1 MDKPNAADSKAVDD
15 KDLELPE
22 IEFVAQGTFSIHN
35 PETSSAPI
43 TWAAAE
49 FKLGGEQRELI
60 KAEDIDA
67 VRSHTLSLLQQ
78 AQGSLCIYSP
88 DLEPWLYNHSCIQQA
103 CSAFLL
109 AHPKNTLRILLRDTT
124 RIARDGHAL
133 LALSHRLSSRCSI
146 RKVNTEHDYAED
158 AWLIADD
165 CGLLARKAQQ
175 LHKAV
180 VYYHDP
186 ARVQQSLRAFNAMWA
201 VSQTDVNL
209 RSMPI

>member
-1 MDKPNAADSKAVDD
+1 MDKPNAPDSKAVDD
-15 KDLELPE
+15 KDLELPD

-60 KAEDIDA
+60 KAEDLVCRLLLEI
-67 VRSHTLSLLQQ
+67 SKLQQ

-88 DLEPWLYNHSCIQQA
+88 DFVPWLYNHSCIQQA

-109 AHPKNTLRILLRDTT
+109 AHPKNTLRILLRDTS

-146 RKVNTEHDYAED
+146 RKVNNKYDYAED

-186 ARVQQSLRAFNAMWA
+186 ARVQQSQRAFNGMWD

>member
-1 MDKPNAADSKAVDD
+1 MDKPNATDGKTTDNQAL
-15 KDLELPE
+15 DLPD
-22 IEFVAQGTFSIHN
+22 IEFVAQGTFRIHN
-35 PETSSAPI
+35 PDTSSAPI
-43 TWAAAE
+43 TWAAAA
-49 FKLGGEQRELI
+49 FKLGGEQRALI
-60 KAEDIDA
+60 TADDMHAI
-67 VRSHTLSLLQQ
+67 RSHTLSLLQQ

-88 DLEPWLYNHSCIQQA
+88 DLEPWLYNHSCIQKA

-109 AHPKNTLRILLRDTT
+109 AHPKNTLRILLRDTS

-146 RKVNTEHDYAED
+146 RKVNTEYDYAED

-186 ARVQQSLRAFNAMWA
+186 ARVQQSQRAFNAMWD

>member
-1 MDKPNAADSKAVDD
+1 
-15 KDLELPE
+15 
-22 IEFVAQGTFSIHN
+22 
-35 PETSSAPI
+35 
-43 TWAAAE
+43 
-49 FKLGGEQRELI
+49 
-60 KAEDIDA
+60 
-67 VRSHTLSLLQQ
+67 
-78 AQGSLCIYSP
+78 
-88 DLEPWLYNHSCIQQA
+88 
-103 CSAFLL
+103 
-109 AHPKNTLRILLRDTT
+109 
-124 RIARDGHAL
+124 
-133 LALSHRLSSRCSI
+133 LSSRCSI